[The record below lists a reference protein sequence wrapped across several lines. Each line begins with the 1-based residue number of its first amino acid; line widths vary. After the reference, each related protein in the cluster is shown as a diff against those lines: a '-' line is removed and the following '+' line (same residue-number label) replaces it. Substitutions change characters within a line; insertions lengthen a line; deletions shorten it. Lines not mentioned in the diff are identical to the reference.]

1 MSTSDALYPARQN
14 NRPGVNQIPHGRRLV
29 WYGNRRRGAVLPYP
43 RRFGGLIPILLMLVL
58 AYPIAFYA
66 TGRWRV
72 CVFLALT
79 LPATLRNGGRAFW

>member
-1 MSTSDALYPARQN
+1 MSTQIALYPARQN
-14 NRPGVNQIPHGRRLV
+14 NRPGVNQIPQDVRLV

-43 RRFGGLIPILLMLVL
+43 PGFGGLIPILLMLVL
-58 AYPIAFYA
+58 AYPIAFIA

-79 LPATLRNGGRAFW
+79 LPATYGNGGRAFW